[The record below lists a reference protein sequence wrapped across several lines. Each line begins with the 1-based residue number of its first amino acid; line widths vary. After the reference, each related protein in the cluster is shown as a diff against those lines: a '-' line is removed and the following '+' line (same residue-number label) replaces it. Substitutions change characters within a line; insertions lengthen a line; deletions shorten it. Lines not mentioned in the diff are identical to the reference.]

1 MLLIYNPPTLLH
13 PPTNVAKKNKGSDV
27 VLSWSANSEANLNW
41 LQTILWESNGL
52 IYENVIDQVIFDLGN
67 ATTYTIVGGSLAT
80 EYALTAY
87 NNITGT
93 DDQING
99 FESWFTVAKDP
110 KVSLSYTGGVLN
122 EKSESKTLNYLR
134 RYHATTVNLNFTGTA
149 SKESIIKLQPNKLL
163 FQQEQ

>member
-1 MLLIYNPPTLLH
+1 LH
-13 PPTNVAKKNKGSDV
+13 PPTNVAKKNKGNDV

-52 IYENVIDQVIFDLGN
+52 YENVIDQVIFDLGN

-122 EKSESKTLNYLR
+122 EKSGK
-134 RYHATTVNLNFTGTA
+134 
-149 SKESIIKLQPNKLL
+149 
-163 FQQEQ
+163 